1 MDLSNPATQANLEA
15 AFGGESM
22 ANRKYLFFADLA
34 KQLGH
39 VELARL
45 FRDTAHQETEHA
57 FAHFRL
63 LHPELVVADP
73 TRLSPDEKLAIL
85 SRCLE
90 LAIEGETYEYTT
102 MYPEFAAQ
110 ASQDRDRAAEAEFQA
125 QIGESEDHAAIFRR
139 AASTFGLLAPIE
151 QHHAE
156 RYGIALEALHGA
168 GQPGEAEQAVGGRWI
183 CRICSMIYD
192 PAVGD
197 PDSGIAPGTPFEAIA
212 ADWVCPICGTSK
224 ANFIP
229 YKEPKLISV

>member
-1 MDLSNPATQANLEA
+1 MDLTNPGTQANLEA

-22 ANRKYLFFADLA
+22 ANRKYLFFAEVA
-34 KQLGH
+34 KQLGNQD
-39 VELARL
+39 LARL
-45 FRDTAHQETEHA
+45 FRDTANQETEHA

-73 TRLSPDEKLAIL
+73 DALSPEEKGVILA
-85 SRCLE
+85 RCLE

-110 ASQDRDRAAEAEFQA
+110 ARADRDGEAAVEFDGQAAE
-125 QIGESEDHAAIFRR
+125 SRDHAAIFRR
-139 AASTFGLLAPIE
+139 AASNFGFLTPIE

-156 RYGIALEALHGA
+156 RYGVALEALQGKGTA
-168 GQPGEAEQAVGGRWI
+168 GEAPTPEPGKWI
-183 CRICSMIYD
+183 CKVCSMIYD

-197 PDSGIAPGTPFEAIA
+197 PESGIAAGTPFEAIP
-212 ADWVCPICGTSK
+212 DTWVCPICGTRK

-229 YKEPKLISV
+229 YREPELLAS

>member
-1 MDLSNPATQANLEA
+1 MDLSNPATLANLEA

-34 KQLGH
+34 KQLGN
-39 VELARL
+39 VALARL

-73 TRLSPDEKLAIL
+73 ASLSSEHKQAIL

-90 LAIEGETYEYTT
+90 LAIEGETYEFTT

-110 ASQDRDRAAEAEFQA
+110 ARQERDGAAEAEFKA
-125 QIGESEDHAAIFRR
+125 QVAESQDHAAIFRK
-139 AASTFGLLAPIE
+139 AASTFGLLGPIE

-156 RYGIALEALHGA
+156 RYGIALLALQG
-168 GQPGEAEQAVGGRWI
+168 GGELGDSSEPTGGKWI

-192 PAVGD
+192 PAQGD
-197 PDSGIAPGTPFEAIA
+197 PDSGIAPGTAFEAIP
-212 ADWVCPICGTSK
+212 ADWICPICGTSK

-229 YKEPKLISV
+229 YREPKLVSV

>member
-1 MDLSNPATQANLEA
+1 
-15 AFGGESM
+15 M

-34 KQLGH
+34 KQLGN

-73 TRLSPDEKLAIL
+73 TRVSPEQKQAIL

-90 LAIEGETYEYTT
+90 LAIEGETYEFTT
-102 MYPEFAAQ
+102 MYPQFAAQ
-110 ASQDRDRAAEAEFQA
+110 ARQERDGAAEAEFHA
-125 QIGESEDHAAIFRR
+125 QVVESQDHAAIFRK

-156 RYGIALEALHGA
+156 RYGVALEALQGG
-168 GQPGEAEQAVGGRWI
+168 GQLGEAGEAVGGKWI

-192 PAVGD
+192 PSQGD
-197 PDSGIAPGTPFEAIA
+197 PDSGIAPGTPFEAIP
-212 ADWVCPICGTSK
+212 ADWACPICGTTK
-224 ANFIP
+224 ADFMP
-229 YKEPKLISV
+229 YKEPKLVSV

>member
-1 MDLSNPATQANLEA
+1 MDLSNPATLANLEA

-34 KQLGH
+34 KQLGN

-73 TRLSPDEKLAIL
+73 TRVSLEQKQAIL

-90 LAIEGETYEYTT
+90 LAIEGETYEFTT
-102 MYPEFAAQ
+102 MYPQFAAQ
-110 ASQDRDRAAEAEFQA
+110 ARQERDGAAEAEFHA
-125 QIGESEDHAAIFRR
+125 QVVESQDHAAIFRK

-156 RYGIALEALHGA
+156 RYGVALEALQGG
-168 GQPGEAEQAVGGRWI
+168 GQLGEAGEAVGGKWI

-192 PAVGD
+192 PSQGD
-197 PDSGIAPGTPFEAIA
+197 PDSGIAPGTPFEAIP
-212 ADWVCPICGTSK
+212 ADWACPICGTTK
-224 ANFIP
+224 ADFMP
-229 YKEPKLISV
+229 YKEPKLVSV

>member
-1 MDLSNPATQANLEA
+1 MDLSNPATLANLEA

-34 KQLGH
+34 KQLGNG
-39 VELARL
+39 ELARL

-73 TRLSPDEKLAIL
+73 ASLSPEQAQAIL

-90 LAIEGETYEYTT
+90 LAIEGETYEFTT

-110 ASQDRDRAAEAEFQA
+110 ARQERDGAAEAEFHA
-125 QIGESEDHAAIFRR
+125 QVAESQDHAAIFRK
-139 AASTFGLLAPIE
+139 AASNFGLLTPIE

-156 RYGIALEALHGA
+156 RYGIALQALQGGGQLGDA
-168 GQPGEAEQAVGGRWI
+168 GEAVGGKWI
-183 CRICSMIYD
+183 CQICSMIYD
-192 PAVGD
+192 PAQGD
-197 PDSGIAPGTPFEAIA
+197 PDSGIAPGTPFEAIP

-224 ANFIP
+224 ANFIH
-229 YKEPKLISV
+229 YKEPKLVSV